1 MRNYNFKDKVV
12 IVTGSARGIGAAI
25 AKEFAKN
32 GADIV
37 LSDINEELL
46 KQTANEIKSSGVK
59 VLAIKT
65 DVSNIEDTTRLI
77 EGCLK
82 EFGKID
88 VLVNNAGITRD
99 NLIMRM
105 SEQDWDQVIAIN
117 LKGTFNCIK
126 AVTRQMMKQRSGC
139 IINIASVIGQIGNT
153 GQANYAASKAGIIG
167 LTKSVA
173 REFAS
178 RNITCN
184 AIAPGFIQTDM
195 TAVLDEN
202 IVENLKSQIPLRR
215 LGTVTDVA
223 RVACFLASEAAS
235 YITGQVINVDGGMV
249 MS

>member
-178 RNITCN
+178 RNITCCQSCM
-184 AIAPGFIQTDM
+184 FF
-195 TAVLDEN
+195 
-202 IVENLKSQIPLRR
+202 SQRS
-215 LGTVTDVA
+215 
-223 RVACFLASEAAS
+223 C
-235 YITGQVINVDGGMV
+235 VIYYRSGHQC
-249 MS
+249 